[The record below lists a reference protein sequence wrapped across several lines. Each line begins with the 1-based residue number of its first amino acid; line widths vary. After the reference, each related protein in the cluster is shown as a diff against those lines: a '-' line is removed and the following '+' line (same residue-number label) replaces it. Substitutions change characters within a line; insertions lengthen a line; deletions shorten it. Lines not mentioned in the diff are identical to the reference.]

1 MTGSRLTGNSTVET
15 TERVQPTAMVVY
27 LNNAVPWSSENPMQV
42 LLLDET
48 DQGFYDGLQY
58 MPNRYCG
65 SKEDIWILESMF
77 E

>member
-1 MTGSRLTGNSTVET
+1 
-15 TERVQPTAMVVY
+15 MVVY